1 MALIIIFWTLVYCL
15 CTAFSI
21 VLMGDRNLI
30 SGNLFESN
38 AILKLLLNWKFIL
51 AMALAIFSRI
61 SFILLNNSFL
71 KVPRLASISTTLT
84 TFITIISIIFVVVAN
99 YVFLQEKL
107 TIQQMFGGAII
118 LMGAAIMIK

>member
-1 MALIIIFWTLVYCL
+1 MALIIIFWTIVYCFS
-15 CTAFSI
+15 TAFSI

-30 SGNLFESN
+30 SGNLLNTE
-38 AILKLLLNWKFIL
+38 AILKLLFNWKFIL

-84 TFITIISIIFVVVAN
+84 TFVTLASLIFIVIAN
-99 YVFLQEKL
+99 SFFLHEKL
-107 TIQQMFGGAII
+107 NTQQMIGGFIM
-118 LMGAAIMIK
+118 LVGVSLMIK

>member
-15 CTAFSI
+15 STAFSI

-30 SGNLFESN
+30 SGNLFQSA
-38 AILKLLLNWKFIL
+38 AILKVLLNWKFIL

-71 KVPRLASISTTLT
+71 KVPRLAAISTTLT

-99 YVFLQEKL
+99 YIFLQEKL
-107 TIQQMFGGAII
+107 TIQQMLGGAII
-118 LMGAAIMIK
+118 LIGAAIMIK

>member
-1 MALIIIFWTLVYCL
+1 MALIIIFWTLVYCFS
-15 CTAFSI
+15 TAFSI

-118 LMGAAIMIK
+118 LIGAAIMIK

>member
-71 KVPRLASISTTLT
+71 KVPRLAAISTTLT
-84 TFITIISIIFVVVAN
+84 TFFTIISIIFVVVAN

-118 LMGAAIMIK
+118 LIGAAIMIK